1 MPGVQERVGTG
12 DTRSCFYNLSDA
24 QWQLP
29 CRASPLH
36 SSCVKALENSYSRL
50 LATNVFIK
58 NWILKRFLHPHSGL
72 YFGNCPSSYFNMRKD
87 MASQIIKIAQHK
99 KNLATGF
106 PKENSWI
113 LNTSEEIV
121 LVMLRKSKEVF
132 SIYVLIN
139 VVLNLWKIITKPS
152 SFLKK
157 NIYMHFPQY

>member
-1 MPGVQERVGTG
+1 
-12 DTRSCFYNLSDA
+12 
-24 QWQLP
+24 
-29 CRASPLH
+29 
-36 SSCVKALENSYSRL
+36 
-50 LATNVFIK
+50 
-58 NWILKRFLHPHSGL
+58 
-72 YFGNCPSSYFNMRKD
+72 

-152 SFLKK
+152 SFFKK
-157 NIYMHFPQY
+157 KYICIFHNISNFDSLIFC